1 VSAAVADY
9 QRDPAAHADSLTS
22 RFLSRIADIAMTKLV
37 RLPRLDHDDDIR
49 QEMLVAMFLAP
60 RKEHAGKID
69 ARLNAF
75 AYLMKTAIRR
85 GNKLLGTLAKK
96 REKDEAVTDY
106 LIDRMRRNGA
116 RGEVM

>member
-1 VSAAVADY
+1 VLDRNGDADRPRSA
-9 QRDPAAHADSLTS
+9 TS
-22 RFLSRIADIAMTKLV
+22 SRIADIAMTKLV

-60 RKEHAGKID
+60 RNRTQGRSTRAG
-69 ARLNAF
+69 LNAF

-96 REKDEAVTDY
+96 REKDDAVTDY
-106 LIDRMRRNGA
+106 LIDRMRRAGV
-116 RGEVM
+116 REDM